1 MNIDY
6 QKLIE
11 DFNQYGFCVAEGL
24 FDTSDIEKVK
34 RSFDNLYQAS
44 QTIDETQMLKLAQ
57 FVFNEDALNRIVWCG
72 GYDEFLLD
80 VGADKRILNIVSKI
94 LDTNEMVQ
102 LINQAHFKLPGQ
114 KVEFKWHQDSE
125 HRRYG
130 THMWE
135 DVDGKGSYV
144 QTLLAIDDM
153 RPDNGPLK
161 FIPKSHREGHLNY
174 KDDPSIIDEMLE
186 KYGPVDVMLK
196 AGDVAFFGPYVFHSS
211 SLNKTD
217 SPRRVLING
226 YAQPG
231 ANKREYPGAGLG
243 RHLTL
248 DA

>member
-1 MNIDY
+1 MNLDY
-6 QKLIE
+6 KKLVK
-11 DFNQYGFCVAEGL
+11 DFYTNGYCVAEGL
-24 FDTSDIEKVK
+24 FHSDDIQKIK
-34 RSFDNLYQAS
+34 SSFDKLYQAS
-44 QTIDETQMLKLAQ
+44 KSLDETQMLKLAQ

-80 VGADKRILNIVSKI
+80 VGADERILKVVSKI
-94 LDTNEMVQ
+94 LESNEMVQ

-135 DVDGKGSYV
+135 DVDGRGSYV
-144 QTLLAIDDM
+144 QSLLAIDDM
-153 RPDNGPLK
+153 KPDNGPLK
-161 FIPKSHREGHLNY
+161 FIPKSNQEGHLNY
-174 KDDPSIIDEMLE
+174 KEDPSIIDEMLD
-186 KYGPVDVMLK
+186 KYEAVDVMLK

-243 RHLTL
+243 RALKL
-248 DA
+248 DS

>member
-1 MNIDY
+1 MELDY
-6 QKLIE
+6 DKLVK
-11 DFNQYGFCVAEGL
+11 DFYQQGYCVVEGL
-24 FDTSDIEKVK
+24 FDPKDLKNIEK
-34 RSFDNLYQAS
+34 SFDNLYQAS
-44 QTIDETQMLKLAQ
+44 LSLDETQMLKLAQ

-80 VGADKRILNIVSKI
+80 VGADKRILNIVSRI
-94 LDTNEMVQ
+94 LESNEMVQ

-135 DVDGKGSYV
+135 DVDGRGSYV

-153 RPDNGPLK
+153 NADNGPLK
-161 FIPKSHREGHLNY
+161 FIPNSNQEGHLNY
-174 KDDPSIIDEMLE
+174 KEDPSIIDEMLE
-186 KYGPVDVMLK
+186 KYEAVDVMLK

-231 ANKREYPGAGLG
+231 ANKREYPGVGLG
-243 RHLTL
+243 RHLKL
-248 DA
+248 NS

>member
-1 MNIDY
+1 MDLDY
-6 QKLIE
+6 EKLVK
-11 DFNQYGFCVAEGL
+11 DFYKDGYCIVEGL
-24 FDTSDIEKVK
+24 FDPSDLRNIEK
-34 RSFDNLYQAS
+34 SFDNLYRAS
-44 QTIDETQMLKLAQ
+44 QTLDETQMLKLAQ

-72 GYDEFLLD
+72 GYDEFLLEI
-80 VGADKRILNIVSKI
+80 GADERILKVVSSI
-94 LDTNEMVQ
+94 LDSNEMVQ

-135 DVDGKGSYV
+135 DVDGRGSYV

-153 RPDNGPLK
+153 NADNGPLK
-161 FIPKSHREGHLNY
+161 FIPNSHIEGHLNY
-174 KDDPSIIDEMLE
+174 KEDPSIIDEMLKKNE
-186 KYGPVDVMLK
+186 AIDVMLK

-243 RHLTL
+243 RYLTL
-248 DA
+248 NS